1 MKRPNVSGLKEAAAD
16 RLQQLTSARLLR
28 DKLSL
33 SILLP
38 ALAVNIA
45 NLALL
50 ALKVHPSELAVP
62 VRYSSLEGFSDLGK
76 WYQIYYIGLFGLVV
90 TLGNTVLA
98 MMSFSRSRITSFF
111 LLIGAF
117 VVSLFCLVISA
128 AFAAII

>member
-1 MKRPNVSGLKEAAAD
+1 MRKPSLTAARSAAEGALS
-16 RLQQLTSARLLR
+16 RLTQQRLLH

-45 NLALL
+45 TLAVVIF
-50 ALKVHPSELAVP
+50 KVHPTDLAVP

-76 WYQIYYIGLFGLVV
+76 WYQIYYIGIFGLVV
-90 TLGNTVLA
+90 TIGNSMLA
-98 MMSFSRSRITSFF
+98 MMSFGRSRITSFF

-117 VVSLFCLVISA
+117 VVALFCLVISV
-128 AFAAII
+128 AFATII